1 MAIDFQHKEYKANIA
16 KWQKIDRICSGD
28 DVTQYLVTLNPND
41 TSAQNITRNKQYK
54 ERAVFYQIA
63 GYTARGLNGLL
74 FSKWPKFNVPAQL
87 EYLATNADGAGVSIY
102 QQAQDTAEDVIK
114 KGRAGLFVSYPET
127 EGAVSRADMDAMRV
141 FSTIHEIDADQILN
155 WRYMLDGAQ
164 VKLSLLTFSEVEEE
178 TDGYETKEVEQIREL
193 ALESG
198 VFVVRKWR
206 LNDKKEWYIYA
217 ERIPTDG
224 AGNTWDIIPF
234 TFVGSENNNSSVDDA
249 PMWPLVEINVG
260 HYRNS
265 ADYEDNVWY
274 CGQAQ
279 PWMSGLTQN
288 HVDLMKSNN
297 MYVGSRELIGVPD
310 GGSFGFESAP
320 PNTMVRQAMLDKLEM
335 MIGLGARFIKRN
347 GPAVTATQ
355 AAGDQSV
362 QHSQLS
368 LISSNLSEAYTQ
380 CLKWV
385 ARYMNVT
392 VTDDME
398 FTTTMDFVSPT
409 ASAQDIQAMVAGFI
423 QGAIPARDYLTW
435 MQKHGLADS
444 EKSLDEFQDELN
456 TGAPM
461 PDLDS
466 GNV

>member
-1 MAIDFQHKEYKANIA
+1 MAIDFQHKQYKANID

-41 TSAQNITRNKQYK
+41 TSTQNATRNKQYR
-54 ERAVFYQIA
+54 ERAVFYQVA

-74 FSKWPKFNVPAQL
+74 FSKWPKLNVPAQL
-87 EYLATNADGAGVSIY
+87 EYLATNADGAGASIY
-102 QQAQDTAEDVIK
+102 QQAQNTAEDVIK

-141 FSTIHEIDADQILN
+141 FSTIHKIDAEQILN
-155 WRYMLDGAQ
+155 WRYTLDGAH
-164 VKLSLLTFSEVEEE
+164 VKLSLLTFYEVVEEA
-178 TDGYETKEVEQIREL
+178 DGYETKDVEQIREL
-193 ALESG
+193 ALESD

-206 LNDKKEWYIYA
+206 LNDKKEWYIHA
-217 ERIPTDG
+217 ENIPTDG
-224 AGNTWDIIPF
+224 TGKTWDIIPF

-279 PWMSGLTQN
+279 PWMSGLNQN
-288 HVDLMKSNN
+288 HVDMMKKNN
-297 MYVGSRELIGVPD
+297 MYVGSREMIGVPD

-335 MIGLGARFIKRN
+335 MIGMGARFIQQGGAAK
-347 GPAVTATQ
+347 TAYE
-355 AAGDQSV
+355 AGQDASV
-362 QHSQLS
+362 QHSVLS

-380 CLKWV
+380 CIKWA
-385 ARYMNVT
+385 ARYMNVPE
-392 VTDDME
+392 TDGISFE
-398 FTTTMDFVSPT
+398 TTMDFVSPT
-409 ASAQDIQAMVAGFI
+409 ATAQDIQAMVAGFV
-423 QGAIPARDYLTW
+423 QGAVPMSTYFKWLQR
-435 MQKHGLADS
+435 HGLEDG
-444 EKSLDEFQDELN
+444 EKTVEEFAEEVSVVS
-456 TGAPM
+456 GAE
-461 PDLDS
+461 
-466 GNV
+466 V